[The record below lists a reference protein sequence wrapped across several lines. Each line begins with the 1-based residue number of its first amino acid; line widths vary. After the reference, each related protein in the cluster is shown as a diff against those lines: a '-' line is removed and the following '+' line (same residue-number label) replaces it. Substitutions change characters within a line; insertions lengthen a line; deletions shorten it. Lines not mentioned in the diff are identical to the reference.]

1 MLKAVVIRLYK
12 EAMLG
17 TTRRRNKSQQ
27 AWRGG
32 LTMLGGIIAT
42 TIRMVPIVTLLMGLG
57 ILIGVVS
64 LVVYGAFAS
73 RREANKAIGMAAQ
86 DIKQTS

>member
-1 MLKAVVIRLYK
+1 MLKDVVIRLYK
-12 EAMLG
+12 DAVLG
-17 TTRRRNKSQQ
+17 TIWRRDKSQQ

-32 LTMLGGIIAT
+32 STMLGGIIAT
-42 TIRMVPIVTLLMGLG
+42 TIRMVPIVTLVMGLG

-73 RREANKAIGMAAQ
+73 RREANEAIGVASQ
-86 DIKQTS
+86 DMIN